1 MKITLRK
8 ANAVQLAINEA
19 IKGLTFETSV
29 QLNEFENFKEQ
40 MATVRKTYDAN
51 VLVRSKLTDAL
62 YEIRKSVARVNAK
75 KGVDEMLADVARLE
89 KDIQFFN
96 GLSTKPVRLADSVIE
111 GKLDKVRNMK
121 EESRLYGRY
130 DTVDTTVFDKDDIER
145 LKRQVADLKR
155 QKQKL
160 QDTLLELNVRTEI
173 EISDETAQTLA
184 DSNIL

>member
-8 ANAVQLAINEA
+8 ANAVQLAINETV
-19 IKGLTFETSV
+19 KGLSFETSV

-40 MATVRKTYDAN
+40 MTSVRNTFNAN
-51 VLVRSKLTDAL
+51 VEMRSKLNTAL
-62 YEIRKSVARVNAK
+62 YEIRKAVAHVNSRN
-75 KGVDEMLADVARLE
+75 GINDMLADVAGLE

-96 GLSTKPVRLADSVIE
+96 GLSTKAVRLADSVIE

-130 DTVDTTVFDKDDIER
+130 DTVDTTVFNKEDVEGF
-145 LKRQVADLKR
+145 KRTVADLKKE
-155 QKQKL
+155 KQKL

-173 EISDETAQTLA
+173 ELSVETAQVLA
-184 DSNIL
+184 EASIL

>member
-19 IKGLTFETSV
+19 LKGLTFETSV
-29 QLNEFENFKEQ
+29 QLNEFENFNEQ
-40 MATVRKTYDAN
+40 IVSVRNTFNTN
-51 VLVRSKLTDAL
+51 VAVRSKLNAAL
-62 YEIRKSVARVNAK
+62 YEIRKSVAQVNVQN
-75 KGVDEMLADVARLE
+75 GINDMLADVARLE

-96 GLSTKPVRLADSVIE
+96 GFSNKTVRLTDAVIE
-111 GKLDKVRNMK
+111 GKLAKVRNTK

-130 DTVDTTVFDKDDIER
+130 DTVDTTVFEKQDIEDF
-145 LKRQVADLKR
+145 KWTVADLKR

-173 EISDETAQTLA
+173 ELSA
-184 DSNIL
+184 DAVQALEAVNIL